1 MPRRSAGL
9 RGWIVPAWTARLPR
23 RRAALGFGSSAAPG
37 LGYVL
42 TGVALGPRGLGILSA
57 DVLGSL
63 DAVISVALAALG
75 VLVGFGLGDM
85 ARRRAGG
92 LLASATVEA
101 TITIAVVA
109 GAMLVLLPQWE
120 IPLPIDARVFA
131 VLLGLCTC
139 ASAALRVDGRDDDAT
154 RNAARIA
161 ELDDLPLIVL
171 GGVTVAAIGGQSGA
185 AVDVLLTLA
194 AAVMVAIAAW
204 LLVGRTRDEAEHGV
218 FVAGAVVLLAGAARY
233 LGSSPLL
240 AGLAAAL
247 VWVRA
252 PGEAHQRIRDDV
264 RSHQHSF
271 VALLL
276 LLAGASIQW
285 TLALLWVAAPLLL
298 FRLTGKLVAGVAT
311 ARLAHLP
318 PLLLARAL
326 VPPGVVG
333 IALALDLQQ
342 VLDGS
347 ETLLVSGVVVAAAAT
362 ELLATLLG
370 LDAPDP
376 APDAGAGPGTG
387 AVPGEVA

>member
-1 MPRRSAGL
+1 M
-9 RGWIVPAWTARLPR
+9 TRLPR
-23 RRAALGFGSSAAPG
+23 RRAALGFGSSATPG

-42 TGVALGPRGLGILSA
+42 TGVALGPQGFGILSA
-57 DVLGSL
+57 EVLNNL
-63 DAVISVALAALG
+63 DAVIAVALAALG

-92 LLASATVEA
+92 LLASATIEVA
-101 TITIAVVA
+101 ITMAIVTTT
-109 GAMLVLLPQWE
+109 MLVLLPRWAM
-120 IPLPIDARVFA
+120 PLPIDARVFA
-131 VLLGLCTC
+131 VLLGLCAC
-139 ASAALRVDGRDDDAT
+139 ASAAFRVDGTADDAT

-161 ELDDLPLIVL
+161 ELDDLPLIVV
-171 GGVTVAAIGGQSGA
+171 GGVTVAAIGGQPGA
-185 AVDVLLTLA
+185 LVDVVLTLA
-194 AAVMVAIAAW
+194 AAGMVAAAAW

-218 FVAGAVVLLAGAARY
+218 FVAGAVVLLAGAAAY

-240 AGLAAAL
+240 AGLVAAL

-252 PGEAHQRIRDDV
+252 PGDAHQRIRNDV
-264 RSHQHSF
+264 RGHQHSF

-298 FRLTGKLVAGVAT
+298 FRLTGKLAAGAAT
-311 ARLAHLP
+311 ARLAGLP

-342 VLDGS
+342 VLRSND
-347 ETLLVSGVVVAAAAT
+347 TLLVSGVVVAAVAS
-362 ELLATLLG
+362 EVLATALG
-370 LDAPDP
+370 LDAPQTRE
-376 APDAGAGPGTG
+376 AA
-387 AVPGEVA
+387 

>member
-1 MPRRSAGL
+1 MTFPDVARL
-9 RGWIVPAWTARLPR
+9 RGRIVPVWMTRLPR
-23 RRAALGFGSSAAPG
+23 RRAALGLGSSAAPG

-42 TGVALGPRGLGILSA
+42 TGVAIGPQGLGLLSA
-57 DVLGSL
+57 DVLGNL
-63 DAVISVALAALG
+63 DAVVAVALAALG
-75 VLVGFGLGDM
+75 VLVGFGLDDM

-92 LLASATVEA
+92 LLVSATVEVA
-101 TITIAVVA
+101 ISIAVVA
-109 GAMLVLLPQWE
+109 GTMLILLPRWE
-120 IPLPIDARVFA
+120 MPLPIDARVFA
-131 VLLGLCTC
+131 VLLGLCAC
-139 ASAALRVDGRDDDAT
+139 ASAALRVDGTADDDT

-161 ELDDLPLIVL
+161 ELDDLPIIVL
-171 GGVTVAAIGGQSGA
+171 GGLTVAAIGGQPGA

-194 AAVMVAIAAW
+194 SAVMVAAAAW

-218 FVAGAVVLLAGAARY
+218 FVAGAVVLLAGAAAY

-240 AGLAAAL
+240 AGLVAAL

-252 PGEAHQRIRDDV
+252 PGDAHQRIRDDV

-285 TLALLWVAAPLLL
+285 TVALLWVAAPLLL
-298 FRLTGKLVAGVAT
+298 FRLTGKLAAGALT
-311 ARLAHLP
+311 ARLAGLP

-342 VLDGS
+342 VLGS
-347 ETLLVSGVVVAAAAT
+347 DDTLLVSGVVVAAVVS
-362 ELLATLLG
+362 EVLATALG
-370 LDAPDP
+370 LDAAEPQE
-376 APDAGAGPGTG
+376 AA
-387 AVPGEVA
+387 